1 MPPPDG
7 AVGSLEGIGAL
18 PPDGDIEPELPPIG
32 DEDEL
37 PGLVGSSL
45 AQRGSEGDFLHN
57 ALSALGDRGFLV
69 GELDCANT

>member
-1 MPPPDG
+1 VGSLDGIVDGTLPPPDG
-7 AVGSLEGIGAL
+7 AVGSLDGIV
-18 PPDGDIEPELPPIG
+18 DGLAGIPE
-32 DEDEL
+32 
-37 PGLVGSSL
+37 SSL